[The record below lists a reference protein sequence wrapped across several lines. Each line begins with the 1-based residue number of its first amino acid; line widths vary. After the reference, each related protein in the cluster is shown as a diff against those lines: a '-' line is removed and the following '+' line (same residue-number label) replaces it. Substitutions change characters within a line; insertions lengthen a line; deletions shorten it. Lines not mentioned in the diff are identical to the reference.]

1 MSLTRLGDGLDSDL
15 FRSGLTRRSVLAAIV
30 ALLILAVWTA
40 PALAAETVAIVA
52 AHLIDGKSDQVR
64 HDLAVL
70 IEDDRI
76 VAIGDVEIIPA
87 DARVIDLGSATILPG
102 LIDSHVHP
110 LIREDDYQTDHLRES
125 SAAKALRGLK
135 AVQDSLYAG
144 WTSLRIVG
152 DDDVFYAPV
161 EIRRAIDR
169 GLFVGPRLAVAPHYL
184 SITGG
189 GGDINFF
196 SPEQELIADG
206 LIVDGVDEVRKAVR
220 EEIKYGGD
228 WIKLLVTGA
237 FMSAGDDPKD
247 VHFSPEELEVAVAEA
262 TRLGVPVMAHAHS
275 AEGVKQAVRAGVRSI
290 EHGTFIDA
298 EGVRLMV
305 EHGTYLVP
313 TIYIG
318 DFYIEE
324 RPDAEAQ
331 QKMVELSKMY
341 RDEFLAN
348 IGAAIR
354 AGVKVVVGS
363 DFGGYDPLINARE
376 FASLVEAGMTPMEAI
391 QAGTSVAAELLE
403 WEDEVGT
410 IEAGKLADIVAVAGD
425 PLEDLSELERVIFV
439 MKGGDVVKAPLPQ
452 IEGGVR

>member
-1 MSLTRLGDGLDSDL
+1 MLPTPQARL
-15 FRSGLTRRSVLAAIV
+15 RRLVAISVLILM
-30 ALLILAVWTA
+30 LLVSGIA
-40 PALAAETVAIVA
+40 PAAETETIAVVA
-52 AHLIDGKSDQVR
+52 AHLIDGKSDQTREGLVI
-64 HDLAVL
+64 LV
-70 IEDDRI
+70 EDERI

-87 DARVIDLGSATILPG
+87 NAQVIDLGDATLLPG
-102 LIDSHVHP
+102 LIDTHVHP
-110 LIREDDYQTDHLRES
+110 LIRMDDYQTDHLRES

-144 WTSLRIVG
+144 WTSLRIAG

-196 SPEQELIADG
+196 SPEQHLIADG
-206 LIVDGVDEVRKAVR
+206 LIVDGVDEVRRAVR
-220 EEIKYGGD
+220 EEIKYGAD

-237 FMSAGDDPKD
+237 FMSAGDNPKD

-275 AEGVKQAVRAGVRSI
+275 AEGIKQAVRAGVRSI

-313 TIYIG
+313 TMYIG
-318 DFYIEE
+318 DYYINEA
-324 RPDAEAQ
+324 PDAEAQ
-331 QKMVELSKMY
+331 QKMVELSKRY
-341 RDEFLAN
+341 REEFFAN

-354 AGVKVVVGS
+354 AGVKVTVGS

-376 FASLVEAGMTPMEAI
+376 FASLAEAGMTPMQAI
-391 QAGTSVAAELLE
+391 QAGTRVAAELLE
-403 WEDEVGT
+403 WEDRVGT
-410 IEAGKLADIVAVAGD
+410 LEAGKLADITAVSGD

-439 MKGGDVVKAPLPQ
+439 MKGGEVFKAP
-452 IEGGVR
+452 

>member
-1 MSLTRLGDGLDSDL
+1 MSLTRLGDRLGSELL
-15 FRSGLTRRSVLAAIV
+15 RSNLTRRSVLAAMV
-30 ALLILAVWTA
+30 ALLMVVLCAT
-40 PALAAETVAIVA
+40 PAFAAETIAIVA

-64 HDLAVL
+64 DGLAVL
-70 IEDDRI
+70 IEGDRI
-76 VAIGDVEIIPA
+76 IAIGDVEIIPA

-102 LIDSHVHP
+102 LIDTHVHP

-144 WTSLRIVG
+144 WTSLRIAG

-169 GLFVGPRLAVAPHYL
+169 GIFEGPRLAVAPHYL

-196 SPEQELIADG
+196 SPEQDLIADG
-206 LIVDGVDEVRKAVR
+206 LIVDGADEVRRAVR
-220 EEIKYGGD
+220 EEIKYGAD

-237 FMSAGDDPKD
+237 FMSAGDNPKD

-318 DFYIEE
+318 DYYINES
-324 RPDAEAQ
+324 PDSPAQ
-331 QKMVELSKMY
+331 QKMVELSKKY
-341 RDEFLAN
+341 RAEFLAN

-354 AGVKVVVGS
+354 AGVKVTVGS

-376 FASLVEAGMTPMEAI
+376 FASLVEAGMTPMQAI

-403 WEDEVGT
+403 WEDRVGT
-410 IEAGKLADIVAVAGD
+410 IEAGKLADIVAVSGN

-439 MKGGDVVKAPLPQ
+439 MKGGAIVKAP
-452 IEGGVR
+452 